1 MRLARRWICGLDRLG
16 NQGRLAAVRRDGV
29 RRNAAFG
36 LAMLA
41 AVALPAF
48 AQVAPYTG
56 VTLDADAQARLG
68 VKTAVLKS
76 ERRSAQVDAFA
87 KVLDPGPL
95 AQLETDLE
103 SAEASAAASAAEA
116 KRARALN
123 RSGSAVAAKDAE
135 AAEAQA
141 KNDAQKVLILRQ
153 RIGLEWG
160 PGLQRMSDGR
170 RRALIKALSNG
181 QAALVHIDSPG
192 NQGQAQ
198 ARSVEIDISDGQAHG
213 ELLGPARAAEPRLQ
227 SSGLIAVVRGKSA
240 ILLSNGLIESAH
252 INTPASAP
260 GVVIPRTAVIR
271 FSGSDWA
278 YVRRGPQGFER
289 RRLDDPALGQSGL
302 FVTKGFSPGDELVV
316 QGAAELFGVEQNQ
329 APRPR

>member
-1 MRLARRWICGLDRLG
+1 MTYRV
-16 NQGRLAAVRRDGV
+16 GRASEGGV
-29 RRNAAFG
+29 RRFTSATVG
-36 LAMLA
+36 LALMA
-41 AVALPAF
+41 APFVAL

-56 VTLDADAQARLG
+56 VTLDPPVQARLG
-68 VKTAVLKS
+68 VRTVTLKS

-87 KVLDPGPL
+87 KVLDSGPL

-123 RSGSAVAAKDAE
+123 ASGSAVASKDAE

-141 KNDAQKVLILRQ
+141 RNDAQHALILRQ

-160 PGLQRMSDGR
+160 PGLQRMSDAR
-170 RRALIKALSNG
+170 RRALIKALSGG
-181 QAALVHIDSPG
+181 QAALVHIDSP
-192 NQGQAQ
+192 NNEGQAQ
-198 ARSVEIDISDGQAHG
+198 ARSVEIDIGDGQAHG

-240 ILLSNGLIESAH
+240 ILLSNGLIQSAH
-252 INTPASAP
+252 INTPASSP
-260 GVVIPRTAVIR
+260 GVMIPRSAVIR
-271 FSGSDWA
+271 FNGSDWA

-289 RRLDDPALGQSGL
+289 RRLDNPTPGEGGL
-302 FVTKGFSPGDELVV
+302 FVTRGFSAGDELVV
-316 QGAAELFGVEQNQ
+316 QGAAELFGAEQNQ
-329 APRPR
+329 GARPR